1 MKIRGVDLIA
11 FHVGDLNEGTR
22 YYENLGFQVQ
32 FRSNEL
38 GVTVFLLGTDFPK
51 LLVTTEPPPVPGKG
65 TSRLWLEVEDVMAL
79 LPELKAKTAQFV
91 REPLLIATG
100 WLVETADPWGNVM
113 SFRDYTAQP
122 DYGRPKK

>member
-1 MKIRGVDLIA
+1 VA
-11 FHVGDLNEGTR
+11 DLNEGTR

-38 GVTVFLLGTDFPK
+38 GVTVFLLGEDFPK
-51 LLVTTEPPPVPGKG
+51 LLVTTEAPPVPGTG
-65 TSRLWLEVEDVMAL
+65 ASRLWLEVADVKAV
-79 LPELKAKTAQFV
+79 LPKLKAKTAQFV
-91 REPLLIATG
+91 REPLIIATG

-113 SFRDYTAQP
+113 GFRDYTAQP